1 MPSKFESPLDILQ
14 NYFYPLY
21 FFMGQFINE
30 LSIYFKD
37 ITIFNIIEDY
47 SICILLLE
55 LYYIFYHYSWIIK
68 LWMLSNLL
76 LVLFHIYIDI
86 GFSYILSDSY
96 QNNIIEDSNLLKNI
110 GMIVIVFGIFIIL
123 FSGIPS
129 LFDILLL
136 SYLIY
141 RTIQNIFL

>member
-129 LFDILLL
+129 RFYILLL